1 MDIPKALGHGRKE
14 RVNMS
19 TEQIEKWLN
28 ESSLAKEESKVE
40 MESVANFKYDPGLE
54 KPKSDAVTVPST
66 PSHGHIS
73 ISPKI
78 QHLVRPVNV
87 TLSKLSDRLKKVSC
101 AISSNRTPAVFLA
114 NSQITS
120 VKPQAALASKAK
132 APLDGPA
139 KERKE
144 PLGAPASRK
153 MSKDSSYG
161 DDAGQFDS
169 YATIPTIPTIR
180 PSALEMPRGDLHAH
194 STIRCHPSL
203 TYEHPFLSFLSYVA
217 DYPSTLHSS
226 VTRKLSHYTQKC
238 CRPATPKSFTSGFTY
253 ATTFLIK
260 RRHTYYLSLS
270 IFKK

>member
-1 MDIPKALGHGRKE
+1 MP
-14 RVNMS
+14 VSS
-19 TEQIEKWLN
+19 TL
-28 ESSLAKEESKVE
+28 
-40 MESVANFKYDPGLE
+40 M
-54 KPKSDAVTVPST
+54 
-66 PSHGHIS
+66 
-73 ISPKI
+73 
-78 QHLVRPVNV
+78 
-87 TLSKLSDRLKKVSC
+87 
-101 AISSNRTPAVFLA
+101 
-114 NSQITS
+114 
-120 VKPQAALASKAK
+120 
-132 APLDGPA
+132 
-139 KERKE
+139 
-144 PLGAPASRK
+144 
-153 MSKDSSYG
+153 SSYVSRSFR
-161 DDAGQFDS
+161 AVRILRRFVS
-169 YATIPTIPTIR
+169 TIPTIPTIPTIR

>member
-40 MESVANFKYDPGLE
+40 MESVTNFKYDPGLE

-169 YATIPTIPTIR
+169 YV
-180 PSALEMPRGDLHAH
+180 
-194 STIRCHPSL
+194 
-203 TYEHPFLSFLSYVA
+203 FLCL
-217 DYPSTLHSS
+217 
-226 VTRKLSHYTQKC
+226 
-238 CRPATPKSFTSGFTY
+238 
-253 ATTFLIK
+253 
-260 RRHTYYLSLS
+260 
-270 IFKK
+270 